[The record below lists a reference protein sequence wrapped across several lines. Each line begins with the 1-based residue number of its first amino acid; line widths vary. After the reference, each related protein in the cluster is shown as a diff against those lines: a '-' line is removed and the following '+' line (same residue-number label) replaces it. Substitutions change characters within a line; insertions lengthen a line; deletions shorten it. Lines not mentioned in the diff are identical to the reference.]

1 MISIESNENS
11 EAKDKP
17 IDDEMLITDPATV
30 PVLFHEKKQMILKLL
45 INEEMTIIDLKKETN
60 MNPGT
65 IKRHLEDLIEKNLVI
80 QSRTAKSEHG
90 IMMKYYRATAN
101 QFIVKI
107 LWPIK
112 EES

>member
-1 MISIESNENS
+1 MESNEKS
-11 EAKDKP
+11 VVKDKQ
-17 IDDEMLITDPATV
+17 IENEMLITDPSTV

-45 INEEMTIIDLKKETN
+45 IDKEMTIIDLKNETK

-65 IKRHLEDLIEKNLVI
+65 IKRHLENLIEKNLVI

-90 IMMKYYRATAN
+90 ITMKYYRATAN
-101 QFIVKI
+101 QFNVKL

-112 EES
+112 EKS